1 VISVNFG
8 YHITRSKNTQR
19 YLLADMFGR
28 LCVRMGRIGIK
39 FFQGVKSLV
48 TKNELNSVV
57 ETKAVENKTE
67 QRGLALL

>member
-1 VISVNFG
+1 
-8 YHITRSKNTQR
+8 
-19 YLLADMFGR
+19 
-28 LCVRMGRIGIK
+28 MGRIGIK